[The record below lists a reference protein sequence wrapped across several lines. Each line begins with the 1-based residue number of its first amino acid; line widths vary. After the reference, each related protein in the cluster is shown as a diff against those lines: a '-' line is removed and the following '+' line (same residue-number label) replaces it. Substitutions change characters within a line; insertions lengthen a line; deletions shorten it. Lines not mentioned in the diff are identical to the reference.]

1 MEEVV
6 IVIEAVILEEEIDPM
21 VASSVAL
28 IRGSNNVSIVRRTII
43 SLRSAERS
51 LVTLNGL
58 N

>member
-6 IVIEAVILEEEIDPM
+6 IVIEAVILKEEIDPM
-21 VASSVAL
+21 MASRVAL
-28 IRGSNNVSIVRRTII
+28 IRGSNNVSIVGRTII
-43 SLRSAERS
+43 SLRNAKRS